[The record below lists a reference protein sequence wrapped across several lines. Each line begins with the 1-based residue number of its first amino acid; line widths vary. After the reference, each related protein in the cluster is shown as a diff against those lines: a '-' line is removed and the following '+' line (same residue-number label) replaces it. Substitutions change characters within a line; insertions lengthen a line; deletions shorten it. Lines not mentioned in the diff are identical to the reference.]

1 MKNLNIK
8 ISVDSANANS
18 NVDKLSKSFKNLKDR
33 VDFGAHLSQL
43 AAGLSALGGSITGI
57 ISSSLEL
64 ADSYKMLE
72 ARVNLVSSSNNEFIA
87 GMREIYAIS
96 QSTATSFQSTAG
108 LYTSLKTATE
118 NLSVSQRDLLGV
130 TKTINQTLTISGAS
144 ASASSAALI
153 QLSQAFASGVLRGD
167 ELNSI
172 LEQSP
177 RLARAIAQ
185 GMGVTV
191 GALRELG
198 AQGKLTAEEVF
209 NALQNQADV
218 INDEFSKMPLTISN
232 ARVKISN
239 SLLSLVGDLDSVS
252 GASGGVA
259 DSLNQLS
266 NWIDKNKSKIIEF
279 GSDTFKSFQ
288 LIGSSLILVVNAVR
302 EAFLSAVTLVA
313 SGVKNLS
320 DSINKTINSIL
331 EKVET
336 AINSFNNFIG
346 VGEVSLGRVDIGAS
360 INLDALK
367 AELNNARST
376 TDEIF
381 KSIKTQVID
390 IAKDSTAEVN
400 IELEKIKV
408 SDIKNKVDNSKAL
421 IKAPL
426 KGVKTKLI
434 DPKKEYLDRL
444 NKQIAYYDA
453 IDDLENKRLKQR
465 EKRSFELKELGL
477 NDLQIA
483 ENLAK
488 EEQKIKIEKDLEYL
502 RFKERYY
509 ELLGDKVKA
518 SNYRL
523 KGREIEMRRDGYSGL
538 EISDTLYG
546 KDARDQN
553 YENLNS
559 SMGYDLG
566 ITNQFQ
572 NRLNALDEFQA
583 MEAARIEAHYASLE
597 NTEANHRAKQ
607 LELDRMQMQ
616 YRMGIA
622 GAGFDGLANL
632 AKMFYDASGGKN
644 KAALRAYQTMMVGK
658 AIVNTYTAATNAYAT
673 AGNPILGAALAAIAI
688 AQGMAQVAMIK
699 AQKFHTGGLV
709 GGGLERDEVPAI
721 LQTGEYVLSRR
732 DVANLKD
739 NSKNESND
747 GVVIV
752 NTLDSAVFEQWA
764 NSRNGKRVIKNV
776 ISGE

>member
-18 NVDKLSKSFKNLKDR
+18 NVDKLSKSFKNLKER
-33 VDFGAHLSQL
+33 VDFGAHLSQF
-43 AAGLSALGGSITGI
+43 AAGLSALGGGITNI

-64 ADSYKMLE
+64 ADSYKSLV

-87 GMREIYAIS
+87 GMSEIYNIS

-118 NLSVSQRDLLGV
+118 SLAISQRDLLGV

-177 RLARAIAQ
+177 RLARAIAD

-191 GALRELG
+191 GALRDLG

-209 NALQNQADV
+209 NALQNQADA
-218 INDEFSKMPLTISN
+218 INDELSKMPLTISN

-346 VGEVSLGRVDIGAS
+346 VGEVSLGRVDIRAS
-360 INLDALK
+360 INLEGLT
-367 AELNNARST
+367 AELSSARDK
-376 TDEIF
+376 TDEIV
-381 KSIKTQVID
+381 KSIMAQVAD
-390 IAKDSTAEVN
+390 IAKDSTAEAN
-400 IELEKIKV
+400 KELEKIKV
-408 SDIKNKVDNSKAL
+408 SDIKNKVNSSKAL

-426 KGVKTKLI
+426 KGVKTKLV

-444 NKQIAYYDA
+444 NHQIAYYDA

-477 NDLQIA
+477 NELQISKK
-483 ENLAK
+483 LAN
-488 EEQKIKIEKDLEYL
+488 EELKYKQDKDLEFL
-502 RFKERYY
+502 EFKERYY

-538 EISDTLYG
+538 EISNALYG

-566 ITNQFQ
+566 ISNQFQ

-607 LELDRMQMQ
+607 CQR
-616 YRMGIA
+616 
-622 GAGFDGLANL
+622 
-632 AKMFYDASGGKN
+632 
-644 KAALRAYQTMMVGK
+644 
-658 AIVNTYTAATNAYAT
+658 
-673 AGNPILGAALAAIAI
+673 
-688 AQGMAQVAMIK
+688 
-699 AQKFHTGGLV
+699 
-709 GGGLERDEVPAI
+709 
-721 LQTGEYVLSRR
+721 
-732 DVANLKD
+732 
-739 NSKNESND
+739 
-747 GVVIV
+747 
-752 NTLDSAVFEQWA
+752 
-764 NSRNGKRVIKNV
+764 
-776 ISGE
+776 

>member
-33 VDFGAHLSQL
+33 VDFGAHLSQF
-43 AAGLSALGGSITGI
+43 AAGLSALSGSIAGVI
-57 ISSSLEL
+57 DRSFEL
-64 ADSYKMLE
+64 ADSYKSLV

-96 QSTATSFQSTAG
+96 QSTASGFESTAG

-118 NLSVSQRDLLGV
+118 SLAISQRDLLGV

-177 RLARAIAQ
+177 RLARAIAD

-209 NALQNQADV
+209 NALQNQADT

-266 NWIDKNKSKIIEF
+266 NWIDKNKSKIIEL

-331 EKVET
+331 EKVEI

-346 VGEVSLGRVDIGAS
+346 VGEISLGRVDVGAN

-367 AELNNARST
+367 AELNKARST

-381 KSIKTQVID
+381 KSIKYQISD
-390 IAKDSTAEVN
+390 IAKDSAAEAN
-400 IELEKIKV
+400 KELEKIKV
-408 SDIKNKVDNSKAL
+408 SDIKNKVNSSKTL

-444 NKQIAYYDA
+444 NHQIAYYDA

-477 NDLQIA
+477 NELQISKK
-483 ENLAK
+483 LAD
-488 EEQKIKIEKDLEYL
+488 EELKYKQDKDLEFL

-538 EISDTLYG
+538 EISDALYG

-616 YRMGIA
+616 YRMSIA

-644 KAALRAYQTMMVGK
+644 KAALRAYQAMMVGK